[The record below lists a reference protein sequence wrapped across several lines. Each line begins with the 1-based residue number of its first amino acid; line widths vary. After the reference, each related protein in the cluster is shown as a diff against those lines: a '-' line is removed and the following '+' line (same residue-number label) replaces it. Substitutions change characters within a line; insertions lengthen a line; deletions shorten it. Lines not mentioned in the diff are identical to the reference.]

1 MQEAFTKAT
10 SLQSPGGTD
19 LQIKSNWWKLIKMAY
34 PRVTNYRYPVVKVSL
49 TGYNEFIFTFRAVLH
64 AWRN

>member
-10 SLQSPGGTD
+10 SLQSLGGTD

-34 PRVTNYRYPVVKVSL
+34 PRVINYRYPVVKVPL
-49 TGYNEFIFTFRAVLH
+49 TGYNEFIFIFRAVLY
-64 AWRN
+64 ARPN